1 MLFLEL
7 MRHQLFVICCSLAT
21 LFSCV
26 QSENPRLFRQSPS
39 AGSAAHASGGGSA
52 AAESGGGAAGGPI
65 NGKISGLSHDECIRF
80 ANAMKKG
87 DYIRVTKKGR
97 QTLCG
102 VGSRHILN
110 KLFGRSKDAPYNE
123 PHVAAC
129 KIGLTQ
135 LNGGGLG
142 ASSGK
147 GYKYVQKKLSDL
159 KGGVPEGT
167 VVVCDSTSGPCSDT
181 GNYGHIEVLMG
192 GLYQF
197 GAGRNPRPYCE
208 TANNKRN
215 VRYYVLEKV

>member
-1 MLFLEL
+1 
-7 MRHQLFVICCSLAT
+7 MRHQLFIISCSLLA
-21 LFSCV
+21 FSSCV
-26 QSENPRLFRQSPS
+26 QSDNPRLFRSNT
-39 AGSAAHASGGGSA
+39 GSGSSAHAGGGGSGGGGNVA
-52 AAESGGGAAGGPI
+52 GDNSGGASGVPI
-65 NGKISGLSHDECIRF
+65 NGKISGLNHDECIRF
-80 ANAMKKG
+80 ANSMKKS
-87 DYIRVTKKGR
+87 DYKRGV

-123 PHVAAC
+123 PHTAAC

-167 VVVCDSTSGPCSDT
+167 VVVCDSTSGPCSDKA
-181 GNYGHIEVLMG
+181 NYGHIEVLMG